1 MKLHKGWLAVFAV
14 LVFWGAGIAPARAD
28 LHLNVNRGTVN
39 PLPIAIP
46 DFSGSVSSDPTLG
59 HDLVTVI
66 SNDLD
71 GSGLFKTLD
80 PKSFIQQ
87 AKDAATNPDF
97 KSWGTV
103 GAQALVTG
111 TISTTGGDRTRVEF
125 RLWDVESQQQLVGM
139 AYMTTP
145 TNWRRIGHI
154 IADSIYE
161 RITGEKGYFDS
172 RIVYIAQT
180 GPYGERTRRLA
191 IMDQDG
197 ANVHYLTNGDAI
209 VLTPRFSPTQQQ
221 ITYMAYYNHK
231 PRVYLYNIST
241 GAQQVLGDFPN
252 MTFAPRFSPDGS
264 KVIMSLSDNDGNSD
278 IYTMGTDSHNVVRLT
293 HTDSINT
300 SPTYSPDGKYIAFE
314 SDRSGSQQIYVM
326 NADGSGAHRITFGSG
341 RYASPVWSPRGDL
354 IAFTRIYKNEFYIGV
369 IHPDGTGERLITHGF
384 DVEAPTWSP
393 NGRVLCFFK
402 VVPTGPHGEGRSSRL
417 YTIDLT
423 GFNEHMIKSPTDASD
438 PAWSPLNK

>member
-1 MKLHKGWLAVFAV
+1 MTLRKHVLAVLAVF
-14 LVFWGAGIAPARAD
+14 VFLGAGVMPARAD
-28 LHLNVNRGTVN
+28 LKIDVTRGEVK

-46 DFSGSVSSDPTLG
+46 DFSGSVAGQPTLG
-59 HDLVTVI
+59 QDLVKVI

-80 PKSFIQQ
+80 QKSFLQNTSE
-87 AKDAATNPDF
+87 AATNPDF
-97 KSWGTV
+97 KSWGSI

-111 TISTTGGDRTRVEF
+111 TISTTGNNRTRVEF
-125 RLWDVESQQQLVGM
+125 RLWDVEAQQQLVGM

-154 IADSIYE
+154 IADTIYK
-161 RITGEKGYFDS
+161 RITGEQGYFDS
-172 RIVYIAQT
+172 RIVYVAET
-180 GPYGERTRRLA
+180 GPYGHRTRRLA

-197 ANVHYLTNGDAI
+197 ANVHYLTDGSAM
-209 VLTPRFSPTQQQ
+209 VLTPRFSPTEQQ
-221 ITYMAYYNHK
+221 ITYMAYYHNK
-231 PRVYLYNIST
+231 PRVYLYDIDS
-241 GAQQVLGDFPN
+241 GRQEVLGDFPG
-252 MTFAPRFSPDGS
+252 MTFAPRFSPDGN
-264 KVIMSLSDNDGNSD
+264 KVVMSLSDNNGNSD
-278 IYTMGTDSHNVVRLT
+278 IYTMDLRNHGVARLT
-293 HTDSINT
+293 HGDSIST
-300 SPTYSPDGKYIAFE
+300 SPSYSPDGKYIAFE

-326 NADGSGAHRITFGSG
+326 NSDGSGAHRITFGTG
-341 RYASPVWSPRGDL
+341 RYASPVWSPRGDY